1 MVRTHR
7 TMQGREIDME
17 KLRNQNELMPAVG
30 NMKVNARGDEI
41 GPGGKILRTREQ
53 IMAEYYDSNPN
64 ATPDPVSKP
73 KQTQPAQNTDGPAVP
88 PPQTLKIEDTKPS
101 DVVETVAKSSVVD
114 PESVLKKTP
123 ELANETLAKVEES
136 AVEKAQQAAERA
148 RRRRSGIKDATGE

>member
-1 MVRTHR
+1 MGRQYK
-7 TMQGREIDME
+7 TMQGRVIDMDR
-17 KLRNQNELMPAVG
+17 LRSQNELMPAVG

-41 GPGGKILRTREQ
+41 GPGGKIIRTREQ
-53 IMAEYYDSNPN
+53 IMAEYYEANPN
-64 ATPDPVSKP
+64 ATPDPISKP
-73 KQTQPAQNTDGPAVP
+73 KKQETQQTDGPAVP

-101 DVVETVAKSSVVD
+101 EVVETVAKQSVVD
-114 PESVLKKTP
+114 PETETKSEP